1 MADGGGITYTVT
13 ADTSEYDSSIKKA
26 GETAK
31 STFSEVDKSA
41 KNAATG
47 TDKLTEAKE
56 RLMRKIERL
65 KQAIEEQAAEVQKA
79 SNEYGVN
86 SEQADKAAE
95 KQYQLEKQ
103 LEAAEKQLAK
113 MDDTMS
119 DASKDMGTMS
129 DAADDASKA
138 VDNLGDDA
146 KTASKDEK
154 SLGDE
159 AKTAG
164 DKVDKMAQRAEAG
177 GKKIETAFKRAFT
190 AIGAAVGASIG
201 MGVNFNKQMETYQ
214 TSFEVMTGSYETAA
228 NLVEELKNRAAAT
241 PFDLT
246 DLADTTQLLMNYGF
260 TTDNVISSME
270 MLGDIAQ
277 GDADKLTRVAT
288 AYGQMSSAGKVSLE
302 DVKQMIEAGFNPLQE
317 ITETTGESMA
327 SLYDRISKGT
337 ISVDEITAAMIRST
351 SEGGK
356 YYKSM
361 DKQSQT
367 LQGRWNTLKDT
378 FAEATG
384 KLTKGISDW
393 LSNKGIP
400 AANKAIEWLS
410 ENFEDLVPIIETV
423 IAAAAGFYVAFKF
436 QDVIKGIQDVGAA
449 LATGSGLAGLVVGA
463 LAAMAVVITNAY
475 IEANKAST
483 YFTTLSEHLEEIH
496 QTSQNTIES
505 IGNLET
511 SFNKF
516 GLETDLSTQKA
527 NEYLATIDKISED
540 GVLATDEQ
548 DAFNAAIAMLQ
559 TLYPDLQIEIDETTG
574 LIKDGTNAI
583 RDQIEMM
590 NQQAMAAALQN
601 HLTQAYEALS
611 TQTINLTAAQGEYDR
626 AVSKTNNFYATYGGS
641 IDKVN
646 ALMGTNYKTV
656 KDCVNGL
663 AGWTGATETQTEE
676 ARQLYND
683 LVGLTGV
690 EAENAQAV
698 EKSKAKYDEAKEA
711 YDTASAAAEG
721 YEYALEEAIKTGDYS
736 AESVGK
742 NYDKIVSKSHEMRSN
757 VENDAEDAAQAVAN
771 GGSGSG
777 GSGGGG
783 WGGAAGVATRELQ
796 NKFQPNLRRA
806 GINAAQGAIDGMLS
820 KLSELK
826 STAKYLASQVN
837 GSFNA
842 WLKIRSPSRVMME
855 SGKFVVEGVAE
866 GIEDAAHVAER
877 AAADLGKGVET
888 SFDMRMATP
897 DMDAMA
903 AGAALQSVQTSE
915 LYSNIAA
922 QMTSAPIHVHL
933 DVDGTEIAEAIAL
946 PMSYSLES
954 LRIAE
959 ARG

>member
-1 MADGGGITYTVT
+1 MAKVGSVEFG
-13 ADTSEYDSSIKKA
+13 ASLDTSKVDAGIKKIT
-26 GETAK
+26 GDAK
-31 STFSEVDKSA
+31 KGATIIDKSF
-41 KNAATG
+41 
-47 TDKLTEAKE
+47 
-56 RLMRKIERL
+56 
-65 KQAIEEQAAEVQKA
+65 
-79 SNEYGVN
+79 
-86 SEQADKAAE
+86 
-95 KQYQLEKQ
+95 
-103 LEAAEKQLAK
+103 
-113 MDDTMS
+113 
-119 DASKDMGTMS
+119 
-129 DAADDASKA
+129 
-138 VDNLGDDA
+138 
-146 KTASKDEK
+146 
-154 SLGDE
+154 
-159 AKTAG
+159 
-164 DKVDKMAQRAEAG
+164 QRAFA
-177 GKKIETAFKRAFT
+177 

-201 MGVNFNKQMETYQ
+201 IGVNFNKQMETYQ

-228 NLVEELKNRAAAT
+228 NLVEELKTRAAAT

-260 TTDNVISSME
+260 TTDNVIGSME

-277 GDADKLTRVAT
+277 GNADKMTRIAT
-288 AYGQMSSAGKVSLE
+288 AYGQMSSAGKVTLE

-327 SLYDRISKGT
+327 SLYERISDGT
-337 ISVDEITAAMIRST
+337 ISVDEITAAMVRST

-378 FAEATG
+378 FAAATG
-384 KLTKGISDW
+384 KLTKGINDW

-449 LATGSGLAGLVVGA
+449 LATGSGIAGLVVGA

-527 NEYLATIDKISED
+527 NEYLETIDKISED

-559 TLYPDLQIEIDETTG
+559 TLYPGLQIEIDETTG
-574 LIKDGTNAI
+574 LIKDGTDAI
-583 RDQIEMM
+583 RDQIDMM

-601 HLTQAYEALS
+601 HLTQAYDEQTTA
-611 TQTINLTAAQGEYDR
+611 TINMQAAQGEYNR
-626 AVSKTNNFYATYGGS
+626 AIERTNNFYATWGGS
-641 IDKVN
+641 ISQVN

-656 KDCVNGL
+656 GECVEGL
-663 AGWTGATETQTEE
+663 GGWTGATAEQTEE
-676 ARQLYND
+676 ARQLYNK
-683 LVGLTGV
+683 LVDLTG
-690 EAENAQAV
+690 EEEENAQAV
-698 EKSKAKYDEAKEA
+698 AKSKEKYDEAQDA
-711 YDTASAAAEG
+711 YNIAATAAEG
-721 YEYALEEAIKTGDYS
+721 YEYALEEAVKTGDYS

-742 NYDKIVSKSHEMRSN
+742 NYDKIVSKSHEMKSN
-757 VENDAEDAAQAVAN
+757 VETDAEAASQAVAN
-771 GGSGSG
+771 GGSS
-777 GSGGGG
+777 GGG
-783 WGGAAGVATRELQ
+783 WGGAAGVATHELQ

-915 LYSNIAA
+915 LYSSIAA

-933 DVDGTEIAEAIAL
+933 DVDGTEIADAIAL

>member
-13 ADTSEYDSSIKKA
+13 ADTSDYDSSIKKA

-31 STFSEVDKSA
+31 STFSDVDKSA

-79 SNEYGVN
+79 TNEYGVN

-159 AKTAG
+159 AKIAG
-164 DKVDKMAQRAEAG
+164 DKVDKMAERAEAG
-177 GKKIETAFKRAFT
+177 GKKIETASKRAFA

-201 MGVNFNKQMETYQ
+201 IGVNFNKQMETYQ

-277 GDADKLTRVAT
+277 GDSDKLTRVAT

-317 ITETTGESMA
+317 ITETTGESMG
-327 SLYDRISKGT
+327 SLYERISKGT
-337 ISVDEITAAMIRST
+337 ISVDEITAAMVRST

-378 FAEATG
+378 FAEATDEMS
-384 KLTKGISDW
+384 TGISDW
-393 LSNKGIP
+393 LRDDGIP
-400 AANKAIEWLS
+400 AAIEAVEWLAKNFDNLIPYITTATAAAITFIAVFKAKDAVETVMDIAAALGTTS
-410 ENFEDLVPIIETV
+410 GQLALVISALVAMAGVVYTVTGNMIAAEEPFMTLTEKERDMIQQTRDAASAWSDLNSAAYENIEAHNTQIGGLEKLVGSLKNLADENGYVTEANRDRVAYILGELNSAFGTEYTMIDGQIQKYDELIGTIDDV
-423 IAAAAGFYVAFKF
+423 IAAHMRQYAIDNLTGPYLEALGEQDQLLNAIKLSEQGLADQSQIVADARAKAEGSTSLKLQMEAEKQEATLAKMQEAHGELVQSWKDGQYTIQNMNQLTSLSVDATKDDVANAFATTE
-436 QDVIKGIQDVGAA
+436 QDVADAEKAYSIAMGGMQEDVGNMAR
-449 LATGSGLAGLVVGA
+449 ATLAGLQGVDGGFKETARNAQEQSDTVVDRA
-463 LAAMAVVITNAY
+463 LA
-475 IEANKAST
+475 
-483 YFTTLSEHLEEIH
+483 
-496 QTSQNTIES
+496 
-505 IGNLET
+505 
-511 SFNKF
+511 
-516 GLETDLSTQKA
+516 
-527 NEYLATIDKISED
+527 
-540 GVLATDEQ
+540 Q
-548 DAFNAAIAMLQ
+548 DRFYNAAIGAKNAVENGFK
-559 TLYPDLQIEIDETTG
+559 PDLKSSG
-574 LIKDGTNAI
+574 
-583 RDQIEMM
+583 
-590 NQQAMAAALQN
+590 
-601 HLTQAYEALS
+601 
-611 TQTINLTAAQGEYDR
+611 
-626 AVSKTNNFYATYGGS
+626 
-641 IDKVN
+641 VN
-646 ALMGTNYKTV
+646 AV
-656 KDCVNGL
+656 D
-663 AGWTGATETQTEE
+663 GA
-676 ARQLYND
+676 
-683 LVGLTGV
+683 
-690 EAENAQAV
+690 
-698 EKSKAKYDEAKEA
+698 
-711 YDTASAAAEG
+711 
-721 YEYALEEAIKTGDYS
+721 
-736 AESVGK
+736 
-742 NYDKIVSKSHEMRSN
+742 IV
-757 VENDAEDAAQAVAN
+757 
-771 GGSGSG
+771 
-777 GSGGGG
+777 
-783 WGGAAGVATRELQ
+783 
-796 NKFQPNLRRA
+796 
-806 GINAAQGAIDGMLS
+806 GINSRSG
-820 KLSELK
+820 KLFDLARSLG
-826 STAKYLASQVN
+826 SRVQKY
-837 GSFNA
+837 FNFP
-842 WLKIRSPSRVMME
+842 LKINSPSRAMAE

-866 GIEDAAHVAER
+866 GIEDAAHIAEQ
-877 AAADLGKGVET
+877 AASDLGKGVET

-933 DVDGTEIAEAIAL
+933 DVDGTEIADAIAL

>member
-13 ADTSEYDSSIKKA
+13 ADTSDYDSSIKKA

-79 SNEYGVN
+79 TNEYGVN

-103 LEAAEKQLAK
+103 LDAAEKQLAK

-177 GKKIETAFKRAFT
+177 GKKIESAFKKAFT

-201 MGVNFNKQMETYQ
+201 IGVNFNKQMETYQ

-277 GDADKLTRVAT
+277 GDSDKLTRVAT

-317 ITETTGESMA
+317 ITQTTGESMA
-327 SLYDRISKGT
+327 SLYDRISHGT

-384 KLTKGISDW
+384 KLTKGINDW

-423 IAAAAGFYVAFKF
+423 IAAAAGFYIAFKF

-449 LATGSGLAGLVVGA
+449 LATGSGIAGLVVGA

-516 GLETDLSTQKA
+516 GIETDFSTQKA

-590 NQQAMAAALQN
+590 NQQAMASALQN
-601 HLTQAYEALS
+601 ALTQAYSE
-611 TQTINLTAAQGEYDR
+611 QTTAMVNMTSAQDEYHR
-626 AVSKTNNFYATYGGS
+626 AVERTNNFYATWGGS
-641 IDKVN
+641 IDQVN

-656 KDCVNGL
+656 GECVEGL
-663 AGWTGATETQTEE
+663 GGWTGATAEQTEQ
-676 ARQLYND
+676 ARQLYNK
-683 LVGLTGV
+683 LVSLTGI
-690 EAENAQAV
+690 EAENKQAV
-698 EKSKAKYDEAKEA
+698 SNTLIEYMGAKSA
-711 YDTASAAAEG
+711 YEDASSAAAG
-721 YEYALEEAIKTGDYS
+721 YEYALEEAVKTGDYS
-736 AESVGK
+736 AESIGK
-742 NYDKIVSKSHEMRSN
+742 NYDKIRNKSDEMETD
-757 VENDAEDAAQAVAN
+757 VTEDAADASEALAN
-771 GGSGSG
+771 GGSGSN
-777 GSGGGG
+777 G
-783 WGGAAGVATRELQ
+783 WEAAAGEATSAIEDNFAPDLT
-796 NKFQPNLRRA
+796 A
-806 GINAAQGAIDGMLS
+806 SGSAAAQGAINGMNSRSDDLVR
-820 KLSELK
+820 
-826 STAKYLASQVN
+826 TARVLASRVTQA
-837 GSFNA
+837 FNA
-842 WLKIRSPSRVMME
+842 RLEIHSPSRVMKK
-855 SGKFVVEGVAE
+855 SGEFVAEGVAE
-866 GIEDAAHVAER
+866 GIEDAARLAEQ
-877 AAADLGKGVET
+877 AAIDLGKGVET

-915 LYSNIAA
+915 LYSSIAA

-933 DVDGTEIAEAIAL
+933 DVDGTEIADAIAL

>member
-13 ADTSEYDSSIKKA
+13 ADTFDYDSSIKKA

-31 STFSEVDKSA
+31 STFSDVDKSA
-41 KNAATG
+41 KNAAAG

-113 MDDTMS
+113 MDDAMS

-154 SLGDE
+154 SLGAE

-164 DKVDKMAQRAEAG
+164 DKVDKMAERAEAG

-201 MGVNFNKQMETYQ
+201 IGVNFNKQMETYQ

-228 NLVEELKNRAAAT
+228 NLVEELKTRAAAT

-277 GDADKLTRVAT
+277 GDSEKLSRIAL
-288 AYGQMSSAGKVSLE
+288 AYGQMTSAGKVTLQ

-317 ITETTGESMA
+317 IVETTGESMG
-327 SLYDRISKGT
+327 SLYDRISDGT
-337 ISVDEITAAMIRST
+337 ISVDEITAAMVRST

-378 FAEATG
+378 FAAATG

-436 QDVIKGIQDVGAA
+436 QDVIKGIQEVGAA
-449 LATGSGLAGLVVGA
+449 LATGSGIAGLVVGA

-475 IEANKAST
+475 IEANRASG

-496 QTSQNTIES
+496 QSSQNTIES

-516 GLETDLSTQKA
+516 GAETDFSTQKA

-559 TLYPDLQIEIDETTG
+559 TLYPGLQIEIDETTG
-574 LIKDGTNAI
+574 LIKDGTDAI
-583 RDQIEMM
+583 RDQIDMM

-601 HLTQAYEALS
+601 HLTQAYDE
-611 TQTINLTAAQGEYDR
+611 QTTAMVNMKAAQGEYQR
-626 AVSKTNNFYATYGGS
+626 AVERTNNFYATWGGS
-641 IDKVN
+641 ISQVN

-656 KDCVNGL
+656 GECVEGL
-663 AGWTGATETQTEE
+663 GGWTGATAEQTEE
-676 ARQLYND
+676 ARQLYNK
-683 LVGLTGV
+683 LVDLTGV

-698 EKSKAKYDEAKEA
+698 SKSKEKYDEAQDA
-711 YDTASAAAEG
+711 YNIAATAAEG
-721 YEYALEEAIKTGDYS
+721 YEYALEEAVKTGDYS

-742 NYDKIVSKSHEMRSN
+742 NYDKIVSKSHEMKSN
-757 VENDAEDAAQAVAN
+757 VETDAEAASQAVAN
-771 GGSGSG
+771 GGSS
-777 GSGGGG
+777 GGG

-866 GIEDAAHVAER
+866 GIEDAAHMAER

-915 LYSNIAA
+915 LYSSIAA

-933 DVDGTEIAEAIAL
+933 DVDGMEIADAIAL

>member
-1 MADGGGITYTVT
+1 MAKVGSVEFEATLNTKKVDDG
-13 ADTSEYDSSIKKA
+13 IKKITGDA
-26 GETAK
+26 NKG
-31 STFSEVDKSA
+31 
-41 KNAATG
+41 AAT
-47 TDKLTEAKE
+47 
-56 RLMRKIERL
+56 I
-65 KQAIEEQAAEVQKA
+65 
-79 SNEYGVN
+79 
-86 SEQADKAAE
+86 
-95 KQYQLEKQ
+95 
-103 LEAAEKQLAK
+103 
-113 MDDTMS
+113 
-119 DASKDMGTMS
+119 
-129 DAADDASKA
+129 
-138 VDNLGDDA
+138 
-146 KTASKDEK
+146 EK
-154 SLGDE
+154 SF
-159 AKTAG
+159 
-164 DKVDKMAQRAEAG
+164 QRA
-177 GKKIETAFKRAFT
+177 FL
-190 AIGAAVGASIG
+190 AIGAAITASAGIG
-201 MGVNFNKQMETYQ
+201 INFNRQMETYQ
-214 TSFEVMTGSYETAA
+214 TSFEVMTGSYEKAA
-228 NLVEELKNRAAAT
+228 DLVEELKTRAAAT

-260 TTDNVISSME
+260 TTENVISSME

-277 GDADKLTRVAT
+277 GDSEKLSRIAL
-288 AYGQMSSAGKVSLE
+288 AYGQMTSAGKVTLQ

-317 ITETTGESMA
+317 IVETTGESMG
-327 SLYDRISKGT
+327 SLYERISKGT
-337 ISVDEITAAMIRST
+337 ISVDEITAAMKRST

-356 YYKSM
+356 YFQSM

-367 LQGRWNTLKDT
+367 LTGRWNTLKDT

-384 KLTKGISDW
+384 TLTKGISDW
-393 LSNKGIP
+393 LRDKGIP
-400 AANKAIEWLS
+400 AASRALEWLTK
-410 ENFEDLVPIIETV
+410 NFEDLLPIIETV

-449 LATGSGLAGLVVGA
+449 LATGSGIAGLVVGA

-475 IEANKAST
+475 VEANKAST

-527 NEYLATIDKISED
+527 NEYLETIDKISED

-574 LIKDGTNAI
+574 LIKDGTDAI
-583 RDQIEMM
+583 RDQIDMM

-601 HLTQAYEALS
+601 AVTQAYSEQVNAL
-611 TQTINLTAAQGEYDR
+611 INMKAAQGEYHR
-626 AVSKTNNFYATYGGS
+626 AVERTNNFYATWGGS
-641 IDKVN
+641 ISQVN

-656 KDCVNGL
+656 GECVEGL
-663 AGWTGATETQTEE
+663 GGWTGATAEQTEE
-676 ARQLYND
+676 ARKLYND
-683 LVGLTGV
+683 LVNLTGI
-690 EAENAQAV
+690 EDENKQAV
-698 EKSKAKYDEAKEA
+698 SESLIEYMGAKNAYDEA
-711 YDTASAAAEG
+711 SLSAEG
-721 YEYALEEAIKTGDYS
+721 YQYALEEAVKTGDYS
-736 AESVGK
+736 AESIGK
-742 NYDKIVSKSHEMRSN
+742 NYDKIVTKSNEMEYN
-757 VENDAEDAAQAVAN
+757 VTSDAEDAANAVAN
-771 GGSGSG
+771 GGG
-777 GSGGGG
+777 GIG

-866 GIEDAAHVAER
+866 GIEDAAHVAEK
-877 AAADLGKGVET
+877 AAAKLGEDVEVA
-888 SFDMRMATP
+888 FDATP
-897 DMDAMA
+897 RMDNVA
-903 AGAALQSVQTSE
+903 AGAALQRVQMQE
-915 LYSNIAA
+915 VYSNISA
-922 QMTSAPIHVHL
+922 QMQTAPVHVHV
-933 DVDGTEIAEAIAL
+933 DVDGTEIANATAL
-946 PMSYSLES
+946 PMSYALES

>member
-1 MADGGGITYTVT
+1 MAKVGGVEFD
-13 ADTSEYDSSIKKA
+13 ASLNTSKVDEGIKKI
-26 GETAK
+26 
-31 STFSEVDKSA
+31 
-41 KNAATG
+41 TG
-47 TDKLTEAKE
+47 
-56 RLMRKIERL
+56 
-65 KQAIEEQAAEVQKA
+65 
-79 SNEYGVN
+79 N
-86 SEQADKAAE
+86 AE
-95 KQYQLEKQ
+95 KG
-103 LEAAEKQLAK
+103 A
-113 MDDTMS
+113 TII
-119 DASKDMGTMS
+119 
-129 DAADDASKA
+129 
-138 VDNLGDDA
+138 
-146 KTASKDEK
+146 EK
-154 SLGDE
+154 SF
-159 AKTAG
+159 
-164 DKVDKMAQRAEAG
+164 QRAFA
-177 GKKIETAFKRAFT
+177 

-201 MGVNFNKQMETYQ
+201 IGVNFNKQMETYQ

-277 GDADKLTRVAT
+277 GDSDKLTRVAT

-327 SLYDRISKGT
+327 SLYDRISHGT
-337 ISVDEITAAMIRST
+337 ISVDEITAAMVRST
-351 SEGGK
+351 SAGGK

-400 AANKAIEWLS
+400 AANKAIEWLA

-436 QDVIKGIQDVGAA
+436 QDVIKGIQDVVAA

-475 IEANKAST
+475 IQANTASE
-483 YFTTLSEHLEEIH
+483 YFKDFSDRMNDLNASIDN
-496 QTSQNTIES
+496 TSAALDTMKE
-505 IGNLET
+505 
-511 SFNKF
+511 SFN
-516 GLETDLSTQKA
+516 ETMQQTELTAEKA
-527 NEYLATIDKISED
+527 NEYLDVIDRISED
-540 GVLATDEQ
+540 GVLSADEQ
-548 DAFNAAIAMLQ
+548 NDFNAAIAMLQ

-574 LIKDGTNAI
+574 LIKDGTQAL
-583 RDQIEMM
+583 RDNIAEMK
-590 NQQAMAAALQN
+590 NQAAAAALQDIVRG
-601 HLTQAYEALS
+601 A
-611 TQTINLTAAQGEYDR
+611 
-626 AVSKTNNFYATYGGS
+626 
-641 IDKVN
+641 IDKQITAVEDLN
-646 ALMGTNYKTV
+646 TAYADL
-656 KDCVNGL
+656 
-663 AGWTGATETQTEE
+663 EE
-676 ARQLYND
+676 AREHRKNFYSRHQATIDATNRLLGQNFKTVEECANALSGWEGATADQTQTAKELYDKLNP
-683 LVGLTGV
+683 LVQK
-690 EAENAQAV
+690 EQENNQAV
-698 EKSKAKYDEAKEA
+698 YDAMDA
-711 YDTASAAAEG
+711 VGRAQGVYDDASLSVEGYSQAMEDAAAS
-721 YEYALEEAIKTGDYS
+721 GDYS
-736 AESVGK
+736 AESIGK
-742 NYDKIVSKSHEMRSN
+742 SYDKIVHKSHEMKDN
-757 VENDAEDAAQAVAN
+757 VESDAEGAAQAVAN

-777 GSGGGG
+777 GSGGSG

-915 LYSNIAA
+915 LYSSIAA

-933 DVDGTEIAEAIAL
+933 DVDGTEIADAIAL

>member
-13 ADTSEYDSSIKKA
+13 ADTSDYDSSIKKA

-47 TDKLTEAKE
+47 TDKLAEAKE

-79 SNEYGVN
+79 TNEYGVN

-164 DKVDKMAQRAEAG
+164 DKVDKMAERAEAG

-201 MGVNFNKQMETYQ
+201 IGVNFNKQMETYR

-260 TTDNVISSME
+260 TTDNVIRSME

-277 GDADKLTRVAT
+277 GDSDKLTRVAT

-327 SLYDRISKGT
+327 SLYERISKGT
-337 ISVDEITAAMIRST
+337 ISVDEITAAMVRST

-384 KLTKGISDW
+384 KLTKGINDW

-400 AANKAIEWLS
+400 AANKAIEWLA
-410 ENFEDLVPIIETV
+410 ENFEDLLPIIETV
-423 IAAAAGFYVAFKF
+423 IAAAAGFYIAFKF
-436 QDVIKGIQDVGAA
+436 QDVIKGIQEVGAA

-475 IEANKAST
+475 IEANKGTAYFREFNDRMNDLNAS
-483 YFTTLSEHLEEIH
+483 ID
-496 QTSQNTIES
+496 NTAASLDTMKE
-505 IGNLET
+505 
-511 SFNKF
+511 SFN
-516 GLETDLSTQKA
+516 ETMLQTELTAEKA
-527 NEYLATIDKISED
+527 NDYLDVIDRISED
-540 GVLATDEQ
+540 GVLSADEQ
-548 DAFNAAIAMLQ
+548 NDFNAAIAVLQ
-559 TLYPDLQIEIDETTG
+559 SLYPDLQIEIDETTG
-574 LIKDGTNAI
+574 LIKDGTQAL
-583 RDQIEMM
+583 RDNIAEMQ
-590 NQQAMAAALQN
+590 NQAAAAALQDIVRTAIDN
-601 HLTQAYEALS
+601 QIRAVTDLNTAYNEYQAAWDHRENFYKRHQSLIDDTNALLG
-611 TQTINLTAAQGEYDR
+611 TNFKTIEECAR
-626 AVSKTNNFYATYGGS
+626 AVS
-641 IDKVN
+641 
-646 ALMGTNYKTV
+646 
-656 KDCVNGL
+656 
-663 AGWTGATETQTEE
+663 GWTGATADQTQKAQE
-676 ARQLYND
+676 LYDD
-683 LVGLTGV
+683 LNPLVQI
-690 EAENAQAV
+690 EQENNQAV
-698 EKSKAKYDEAKEA
+698 YDAMDAYGKAQGVYD
-711 YDTASAAAEG
+711 DASLSVEGYTQAMADAAA
-721 YEYALEEAIKTGDYS
+721 TGDYS
-736 AESVGK
+736 AVSIGK
-742 NYDKIVSKSHEMRSN
+742 SYDKIVNKSHEMKSN
-757 VENDAEDAAQAVAN
+757 VQSDATEAANAVAN

-777 GSGGGG
+777 GSGGSG

-933 DVDGTEIAEAIAL
+933 DVDGTEIADAIAL